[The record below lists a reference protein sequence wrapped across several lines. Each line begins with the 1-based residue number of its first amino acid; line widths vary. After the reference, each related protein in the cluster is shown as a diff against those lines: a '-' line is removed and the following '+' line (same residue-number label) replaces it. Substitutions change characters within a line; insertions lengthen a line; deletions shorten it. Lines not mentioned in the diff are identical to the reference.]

1 MFKVSADKRIE
12 QFLERLSKEDKARV
26 NRTVQLFKDKGF
38 LLDERYLK
46 KLNKVIWELR
56 PGRIRLLLGIV
67 SNEAIVVNAFMKKTQ
82 KTPKKE
88 IDLATT
94 RLRRYL

>member
-1 MFKVSADKRIE
+1 MFTVAADKRIE
-12 QFLERLSKEDKARV
+12 QFLNRLSIKDKARV
-26 NRTVQLFKDKGF
+26 DRTVHLFKNKDF

-46 KLNKVIWELR
+46 KLSKLIWELR

-67 SNEAIVVNAFMKKTQ
+67 NSEAIIVNAFMKKTQ

-88 IDLATT
+88 IDLAIA

>member
-1 MFKVSADKRIE
+1 MLKVSADKRIE

-46 KLNKVIWELR
+46 KLSKLIWELR
-56 PGRIRLLLGIV
+56 SGRIRLLFGIA

-88 IDLATT
+88 IDLAIT